1 MFIRLLE
8 IITKNRIKVIS
19 MFEKKLFKNFY
30 TVFWIDPCKIDS
42 LVPII

>member
-1 MFIRLLE
+1 MFIRLME

-19 MFEKKLFKNFY
+19 MFEKNCSKIFY